1 MAEIVGGF
9 CASHAPGQIVRLEAG
24 GEAAERFMAAQ
35 VAAASRLRAMEP
47 DVLIIC
53 SGEHFTNFQPGLF
66 PQVTIGTGDAHV
78 GPAERWMN
86 MARREFSGH
95 PALARHVAEQ
105 LMTSFDPSTS
115 DALLLDHGMLT
126 AYLPVDPGMDIP
138 IVPIIQNTLV
148 KPMMPLRRCY
158 ELGAALRRAV
168 ESHHEPLRVGIIG
181 AGGLSHWIGTPHD
194 GVIDEEFD
202 RWFLA
207 KLEGGDLGELLDVP
221 DSELDHAGTGAHEVR
236 SWLTAIGAIGDTRR
250 ETTSYEPIA
259 AWLTGMGVMEL
270 G

>member
-9 CASHAPGQIVRLEAG
+9 CASHAPGQIVRLAAG
-24 GEAAERFMAAQ
+24 GEGAGRFMAAQ
-35 VAAASRLRAMEP
+35 AAAASRLRAMEP

-78 GPAERWMN
+78 GPVERWMN
-86 MARREFSGH
+86 MEKREFRGS

-105 LMTSFDPSTS
+105 LMVSFDPSTS

-126 AYLPVDPGMDIP
+126 AYIPVDPAMDIP
-138 IVPIIQNTLV
+138 MIPIIQNTLV

-158 ELGAALRRAV
+158 ELGTALRQAV
-168 ESHHEPLRVGIIG
+168 ESHQDPLRVGVIG

-202 RWFLA
+202 RWFLER
-207 KLEGGDLGELLDVP
+207 LESGDIDPLLDV
-221 DSELDHAGTGAHEVR
+221 SEGELDHAGTGAHEVR
-236 SWLTAIGAIGDTRR
+236 SWLTAAGAVGTARR
-250 ETTSYEPIA
+250 EATCYEPIS